1 MIQFLKV
8 RDVKSPVR
16 DVNENAGIDIFIP
29 EKSAFTEQELA
40 NMTIEDGQIMV
51 LPGEGVIIPLGIKS
65 KFDKDI
71 ALLAVNKSGIAS
83 KKHLIVGACLVDSSY
98 QGELLLHLQ
107 NVGNR
112 EQKIAFGCKIIQF
125 VPIKI
130 NTEVHTV
137 TTDDSHFY
145 EKETNRGNGGFG
157 STGI

>member
-1 MIQFLKV
+1 MIQFLKI

-29 EKSAFTEQELA
+29 EKSAFTDKELEGM
-40 NMTIEDGQIMV
+40 NIEDDQIII

-65 KFDKDI
+65 KFDKDV

-83 KKHLIVGACLVDSSY
+83 KKHLVVGACLVDSSY

-112 EQKIAFGCKIIQF
+112 EQKIGFGSKIIQF

-130 NTEVHTV
+130 STEVHTV
-137 TTDDSHFY
+137 TTDDNHFY
-145 EKETNRGNGGFG
+145 EKETKRGNGGFG